1 MATETRTG
9 VWEAAGPQPGPE
21 HRRLEAFIGRWITEG
36 ETVATPDAPATKIA
50 ASDVYEW
57 VPGRFTVLHTAY
69 GRIGEMD
76 VGGVEMITYDPERS
90 SYVSH
95 FFDSQGNVT
104 VGDLIH
110 DDGKW
115 IWQGPRTRCVSTIGD
130 DGSFHAA
137 HEQSDDGVEW
147 RPSMDVTLRKV
158 E

>member
-1 MATETRTG
+1 MAEQVRTG
-9 VWEAAGPQPGPE
+9 VWEAQAPQPGPE
-21 HRRLEAFIGRWITEG
+21 HRRLEVFIGRWITEG
-36 ETVATPDAPATKIA
+36 ETVATPDAPSVKIT
-50 ASDVYEW
+50 ASDIYEW
-57 VPGRFTVLHTAY
+57 VPGRFAVLHTAY

-76 VGGVEMITYDPERS
+76 VGGVEMITYDPERGN
-90 SYVSH
+90 YATY
-95 FFDSQGNVT
+95 FFDSHGHVT

-110 DDGKW
+110 DDGAW
-115 IWQGPRTRCVSTIGD
+115 IVKQPHTRCTSTIGD